1 MVASNIASIATF
13 GFRLSVRSF
22 HPFLLQSLSFM
33 CLCDKRGMLHCHGMY
48 ERAGAGVRHARRR
61 AALCADWPE
70 AAARR
75 PPGNIY
81 LGVYFCTCIRYDVE
95 QRTAEICWHRLCIPS
110 F

>member
-1 MVASNIASIATF
+1 VVASNIATI
-13 GFRLSVRSF
+13 VI
-22 HPFLLQSLSFM
+22 LSFM
-33 CLCDKRGMLHCHGMY
+33 LLLGLSILSAAKPTIFCVVFVGLWMVFVDDW
-48 ERAGAGVRHARRR
+48 AGAGVRHARRR

-95 QRTAEICWHRLCIPS
+95 QRTAELCWHRLCIPS